1 MNKSFYIQS
10 SFKKSMSYS
19 QCLALESRMVF
30 DGAGVATAVDAQQ
43 TISDQPSANPVS
55 VAGVQPSDPVASF
68 LPENIPQAIDYSP
81 NVDAANNQD
90 QFFIAPDVSN
100 SVDTSVVTGA
110 NTGQATAIFIV
121 DPRTEEAALLSLNP
135 PVNAQVIILD
145 PTRDGFLQVT
155 EQLQNRHDVTE
166 LHIIPWTK
174 DNQQWLGSQ
183 SVSATLDPAV
193 SNNLIAWDNA
203 LVDNAKLVFHG
214 QTSMDASW
222 LDHVGAITTTQTS
235 WLLDSKTDSLS
246 SEQAKTVIFIDSA
259 VQNVADIISSID
271 SSTEVVYLDATKDGL
286 TQIADYL
293 DGRTGIDSVQII
305 SHANQGTLQLGNEIL
320 TNANLA
326 DHAAQLAT
334 IGHSLTMNG
343 DILLYGCD
351 LAKSTEG
358 SQFVDS
364 FSYLTKADVAAS
376 TDITGA
382 ASKGGN
388 WTLEYTTG
396 TIEAS
401 ILAANHY
408 QDILALP
415 TFDVA
420 GATLVF
426 GTPVLKSGTGLN
438 AGSIIV
444 FDHVITFGTQGI
456 DAVVTIVS
464 TDTGVAISALDSLPI
479 PPTPGPGLSIP
490 LDPNWFALDTQSTLA
505 GAAANAAVTIKFDF
519 ILSGTYN
526 AAIGDGTD
534 VLLQNVTVNSYDID
548 NTQFQDF
555 SGFSSYSLAGGLVTP
570 TNLTVSTGN
579 GFTHF
584 VNTLATDNTG
594 LNPATFDVPLLNQAR
609 VTATYDAINTFQIK
623 VGSGNDST
631 ARFYLDF
638 GQGYTLTNPTDTV
651 IVHPPTAVND
661 TGIGS
666 TGNPVSV
673 NVTANDSDPDIN
685 SPLDPASV
693 KIVGADPTGKL
704 TTNEG
709 TWTVVAGAIIFTP
722 ASGFTGNPTPIS
734 YTVKDTGGLES
745 NPATVTITYPPIV
758 RPDTATGI
766 TGNPVT
772 LSVLGN
778 DGDTGVILNPASVKI
793 VGTTTAG
800 APLDVPNEGTWTVN
814 TTTGAITFTPL
825 STFTGNPTPIQ
836 YTAKDT
842 GGLESV
848 VPARVTV
855 IMNSLPLANPDR
867 NTASV
872 GGATVTGDLITN
884 DQPGAIPTFV
894 TSASQGTNPIIIG
907 SAFTTTAGGILLLK
921 ADGSYNYTPPN
932 SVASSGLTELFNYTI
947 TDSNGSTSSSILTII
962 VAPTTTGG
970 GSLIQ
975 LSNPSAF
982 VSSDRSI
989 FFVAKPL
996 EAVKVSNLGLYIPS
1010 ANDIISL
1017 TGSLRDQVVLELK
1030 RFSFDIPSWSFR
1042 HTNPNAQLEFEATRP
1057 DGSALPEWLQFNPKL
1072 LRFSGVPPKGAHHEE
1087 VMVTARDVYGNE
1099 VHAIFYVHVNKE
1111 SVRPEHKSL
1120 AVDLKLMGLSSKV
1133 LEKNTH
1139 KEKVIGKPA
1148 LSERMNKIGK
1158 MGKLQES
1165 RALLDSLNAR

>member
-1 MNKSFYIQS
+1 M
-10 SFKKSMSYS
+10 
-19 QCLALESRMVF
+19 
-30 DGAGVATAVDAQQ
+30 
-43 TISDQPSANPVS
+43 
-55 VAGVQPSDPVASF
+55 
-68 LPENIPQAIDYSP
+68 
-81 NVDAANNQD
+81 
-90 QFFIAPDVSN
+90 
-100 SVDTSVVTGA
+100 TGA

-121 DPRTEEAALLSLNP
+121 DPRTEEAALLSLTP

-222 LDHVGAITTTQTS
+222 LDHVGAITNSQTS

-259 VQNVADIISSID
+259 VQDVADIISSID
-271 SSTEVVYLDATKDGL
+271 ASTEIVYLDATKDGL

-334 IGHSLTMNG
+334 IGHSLTLNG
-343 DILLYGCD
+343 DILFYGCD
-351 LAKSTEG
+351 LAKGTDG
-358 SQFVDS
+358 KQFVDS

-401 ILAANHY
+401 ILAASHY

-415 TFDVA
+415 TFNAVGQPLIFGGDPLLHPVTVMKGNGLQA
-420 GATLVF
+420 GDITLF
-426 GTPVLKSGTGLN
+426 N
-438 AGSIIV
+438 N
-444 FDHVITFGTQGI
+444 VITINGQAI
-456 DAVVTIVS
+456 DAVVTIVDLANGNATITS
-464 TDTGVAISALDSLPI
+464 LDNLPL
-479 PPTPGPGLSIP
+479 PVEKPRNA
-490 LDPNWFALDTQSTLA
+490 NWFELNTVSANDPITGLPTN
-505 GAAANAAVTIKFDF
+505 AAATIKFEF
-519 ILSGTYN
+519 ILHNTYN
-526 AAIGDGTD
+526 SALGNGTD
-534 VLLQNVTVNSYDID
+534 VLLQNVTINSYDID
-548 NTQFQDF
+548 NLEFQDF
-555 SGFSSYSLAGGLVTP
+555 SGFSSYSLAGGVVTP
-570 TNLTVSTGN
+570 TDLTVTTNN
-579 GFTHF
+579 GFTRF
-584 VNTLATDNTG
+584 ADLTGGNNIGIDPIVNTAT
-594 LNPATFDVPLLNQAR
+594 LNQAR
-609 VTATYDAINTFQIK
+609 VTATYNEINTFQIK
-623 VGSGNDST
+623 VGAGNTDV
-631 ARFYLDF
+631 AYFYLEF
-638 GQGYTLTNPTDTV
+638 GPSTYNVIDPAITV
-651 IVHPPTAVND
+651 RTPTALND
-661 TGIGS
+661 TGTGS
-666 TGNPVSV
+666 TGIPVTV
-673 NVTANDSDPDIN
+673 DVTTNDHSDPIGH
-685 SPLDPASV
+685 LDKTTV

-722 ASGFTGNPTPIS
+722 AGGFTGNPTPIQ

-745 NPATVTITYPPIV
+745 NVATVTITYPPIV

-778 DGDTGVILNPASVKI
+778 DGDTGVILNPATVKI

-814 TTTGAITFTPL
+814 TTTGEITFTPL
-825 STFTGNPTPIQ
+825 STFTGNPTPIS
-836 YTAKDT
+836 YTVKDT
-842 GGLESV
+842 GGLES
-848 VPARVTV
+848 
-855 IMNSLPLANPDR
+855 NS
-867 NTASV
+867 T
-872 GGATVTGDLITN
+872 TVTITYPPIVRP
-884 DQPGAIPTFV
+884 DTATGTGTGTTIG
-894 TSASQGTNPIIIG
+894 TS
-907 SAFTTTAGGILLLK
+907 
-921 ADGSYNYTPPN
+921 
-932 SVASSGLTELFNYTI
+932 
-947 TDSNGSTSSSILTII
+947 
-962 VAPTTTGG
+962 

-975 LSNPSAF
+975 LSNPSPSI
-982 VSSDRSI
+982 SSFFDPPIKFFNDPKFPI
-989 FFVAKPL
+989 FKPVEFAKPVDL
-996 EAVKVSNLGLYIPS
+996 RLYVPS

-1072 LRFSGVPPKGAHHEE
+1072 LRFSGVPPKGAFNEE
-1087 VMVTARDVYGNE
+1087 VMVTARDAHGNE

-1111 SVRPEHKSL
+1111 SVRPAHKSL